1 MAAFPDV
8 TLSTAFIAQTQYSSD
23 LVDVLQI
30 DDNTANKTLRAF
42 CQLGTDPSFK
52 YWVTVMSGDD
62 YTVDWTNAQVTSAIQ
77 AFFVNVPPQVAQA
90 VPAKA

>member
-8 TLSTAFIAQTQYSSD
+8 TLSAPYVAQTEYSAD

-30 DDNTANKTLRAF
+30 NDDTANKTLRAF
-42 CQLGTDPSFK
+42 CQLGADSSFK

-62 YTVDWTNAQVTSAIQ
+62 YTVDWTNADVTAAIQ
-77 AFFVNVPPQVAQA
+77 AYFVNP
-90 VPAKA
+90 